1 MNTTESLNKA
11 FQILGELMNEDC
23 FDFLEVQNLNFEDR
37 KDYLRQMIF
46 EYFRGGEVNLGGIIK
61 RIDSDNFND
70 NERASEETIENI
82 KNVKFD
88 IIVIFDQIENSST
101 IKHIIE
107 SSKYLIIN
115 SDYKENLKLI
125 DTREN
130 QYVITYGFN
139 SRATITII
147 SNENDQII
155 LDLQREIEALD
166 NRKIETQEIKI

>member
-1 MNTTESLNKA
+1 MILYLKYNQAKIIMNTAESLNKA

-82 KNVKFD
+82 NNFFKNELLVAD
-88 IIVIFDQIENSST
+88 IILLMDEDIY
-101 IKHIIE
+101 E
-107 SSKYLIIN
+107 SFCNEIN
-115 SDYKENLKLI
+115 N
-125 DTREN
+125 
-130 QYVITYGFN
+130 
-139 SRATITII
+139 
-147 SNENDQII
+147 
-155 LDLQREIEALD
+155 
-166 NRKIETQEIKI
+166 

>member
-1 MNTTESLNKA
+1 MA
-11 FQILGELMNEDC
+11 VI
-23 FDFLEVQNLNFEDR
+23 
-37 KDYLRQMIF
+37 
-46 EYFRGGEVNLGGIIK
+46 GIITK
-61 RIDSDNFND
+61 SSNIMEIEKALKKYNIKEKNIIII
-70 NERASEETIENI
+70 SEETIENI

-155 LDLQREIEALD
+155 
-166 NRKIETQEIKI
+166 